1 MITISGL
8 GCAAA
13 AALFF
18 TLLPSCG
25 RDRLVRQVESPVSK
39 QEETLALGG
48 ADKLR
53 GLFNKGDCQTIF
65 RYAAFAGG
73 SYSQK
78 RWLDDC
84 ARLRENMGIWG
95 GFVPSSAIT
104 CGGPERIVCID
115 GLAQFEKG
123 DHSLELGWSL
133 AGGNA
138 RLLFLVVQG
147 SSGPIRF
154 PPLPQKLMD
163 CPPSRDLKD
172 VAQTQIRGTAARTVR
187 CLTASPTSKTC

>member
-95 GFVPSSAIT
+95 GFV
-104 CGGPERIVCID
+104 RVRR
-115 GLAQFEKG
+115 
-123 DHSLELGWSL
+123 SL
-133 AGGNA
+133 AEA
-138 RLLFLVVQG
+138 QSALFV
-147 SSGPIRF
+147 S
-154 PPLPQKLMD
+154 MAW
-163 CPPSRDLKD
+163 PSLRRATI
-172 VAQTQIRGTAARTVR
+172 V
-187 CLTASPTSKTC
+187 